1 MPVGI
6 TVTCCPP
13 RYAEEMLRL
22 KDLGPNTP
30 SGVPYTKD
38 EIMAMVRRGKQRGYI
53 PEALELKGDDGG
65 ACKLLGRLLG
75 DVIEVLEVLA
85 ASLSNLHYSF
95 SAFHG
100 LFWSLLPDL
109 DGSIIVNNKIRPF
122 LLVMLRRELHKSSV
136 LVIVKPT
143 LDFSQIYFWFFW
155 VNSVN
160 DLQSLKN
167 LYAISS
173 SNLSARATGVVL
185 EIKIDLNL
193 LDERG
198 RKARV
203 DDLFV
208 TDDSACYLGQDFN
221 PGISLEERDMDT
233 KLLSALES
241 NNTLARDVGLKEHTC
256 DYVRGNGKYTVTSCC
271 LLPVAGPLFS
281 PIHGQMVHTCFA
293 NITLNS
299 ARSSVVGVGVMVVV
313 VIIVAV
319 VVVFES
325 SSVGQNFRF
334 LRFIRG
340 VVILV
345 TSLNTWRVIPD
356 ETLHHFLR
364 LWHHSGTLRLPILES
379 STMSGDHSFQSDG
392 KIRLPSSGLQFED
405 STSLSKVS

>member
-1 MPVGI
+1 MFHV
-6 TVTCCPP
+6 
-13 RYAEEMLRL
+13 
-22 KDLGPNTP
+22 
-30 SGVPYTKD
+30 
-38 EIMAMVRRGKQRGYI
+38 
-53 PEALELKGDDGG
+53 DG
-65 ACKLLGRLLG
+65 
-75 DVIEVLEVLA
+75 
-85 ASLSNLHYSF
+85 
-95 SAFHG
+95 
-100 LFWSLLPDL
+100 
-109 DGSIIVNNKIRPF
+109 
-122 LLVMLRRELHKSSV
+122 
-136 LVIVKPT
+136 
-143 LDFSQIYFWFFW
+143 
-155 VNSVN
+155 
-160 DLQSLKN
+160 
-167 LYAISS
+167 
-173 SNLSARATGVVL
+173 
-185 EIKIDLNL
+185 
-193 LDERG
+193 
-198 RKARV
+198 RV

-299 ARSSVVGVGVMVVV
+299 ARSSVVSVGVTVV

-319 VVVFES
+319 VVFES
-325 SSVGQNFRF
+325 SSVVKLSFS